1 MLTLINGLI
10 NVFRNEKITKKEG
23 SKMNTETMT
32 AEQQE
37 KIIQY
42 KHVAQWFLLAFN
54 KLAINDYG
62 YFCQWCNRYDRGIDF
77 FVAQMDSKRREAWL
91 EYFQE

>member
-1 MLTLINGLI
+1 MLTLIRELI

-42 KHVAQWFLLAFN
+42 KYVAQWFLLAFN
-54 KLAINDYG
+54 KTAISDYS
-62 YFCQWCNRYDRGIDF
+62 YFCEWCNRYDRGIDF